1 MHINIHTRKHHSIS
15 SISIP
20 GFWIGWYLLFS
31 LPLHATQYVFLGIA
45 DSLYSNP
52 DNWSNQI
59 FPPFLEE
66 TDSIIF
72 SANSECLIRQGE
84 SVNGLG
90 YTLINYGR
98 VSNYGYFYLKSGN
111 FLNESQSTW
120 DNHGEMWF
128 TSVERLENYSEAN
141 FVNYAK
147 LIHRFSD
154 FDNYGN
160 LIIQDSTFSGNQ
172 GSINNFGL
180 ISVNS
185 RLECGS
191 LVNYSNIQNNSGGT
205 IHTLTPST
213 NEGEWYNFFGSKL
226 ISNHIFHNIGTLN
239 NETDSCI
246 FLLYFRNDGIVNN
259 YNGAHFYALGSHPTL
274 GFENHGHFVNEL
286 NGSFNFSSR
295 VTLPPDGTFTNFGQ
309 LNNLN
314 PGIFTNQGSFIQ
326 EGQLNIPNIG
336 FLNYGTLTGSGTIIC
351 EEVTLAGKCIP
362 GGSGRQMKITS
373 TSRNFLS
380 DTSTL
385 CIGISDYQENDTLV
399 TNQELWLSGTLR
411 LELREG
417 FIPAGCTDFTVL
429 TYASLGTFYS
439 AFDSLSLPEVEN
451 HKWEIEYGDTE
462 VILHLLPQSESNNC
476 LEFGNITDHCF
487 VEIPH
492 SIGTL
497 GTIEFRFFPRET
509 NPAQPGQVLF
519 NFNQSPYHYIK
530 YLDDNILIQGETL
543 TIFDT
548 NGWLYTDYPFQSRWY
563 HVAIVSDETKYSKIY
578 IDGNEIPTYTLID
591 NPSEFDVSHAL
602 IGGGITEGSDSVF
615 FAGKLDEV
623 RFWGIPKPASFIREN
638 YYKEIQSADGTLFAY
653 YPMNQGLANSNNP
666 CITNLK
672 DLSQYGN
679 GGTLTN
685 FALSGSSCNWSES
698 VTCSANFPEV
708 NIFTG
713 NDSNS
718 PTDWFVGNNWSTGIP
733 NACQYVLIPN
743 GKTVELNAP
752 AASCFQLEVQNGGTF
767 SSGIGASLEIL
778 APGH

>member
-1 MHINIHTRKHHSIS
+1 MLIRILWTSL
-15 SISIP
+15 
-20 GFWIGWYLLFS
+20 YLLFS
-31 LPLHATQYVFLGIA
+31 FPLLATQYVFLGIA

-52 DNWSNQI
+52 ANWSNQVL
-59 FPPFLEE
+59 PPFLEE

-72 SANSECLIRQGE
+72 NANTECLIQPGE

-98 VSNYGYFYLKSGN
+98 VINRGYFYLGSGN
-111 FLNESQSTW
+111 FLNEVQSSW
-120 DNHGEMWF
+120 ENHGEMWF
-128 TSVERLENYSEAN
+128 TSVLRLENSIDAN
-141 FVNYAK
+141 FENYAK

-160 LIIQDSTFSGNQ
+160 LIIQDSTFSGAQ
-172 GSINNFGL
+172 GNINNYGL

-191 LVNYSNIQNNSGGT
+191 LVSYSDIQNNSGG
-205 IHTLTPST
+205 IIQTLAPST
-213 NEGEWYNFFGSKL
+213 NEGQFQNFPGSKL
-226 ISNHIFHNIGTLN
+226 ISNQTFHNVGILY

-246 FLLYFRNDGIVNN
+246 FLQYFRNDGTINN
-259 YNGAHFYALGSHPTL
+259 RAGAHFHALGSHPTL
-274 GFENHGHFVNEL
+274 GFENHGHFINEF
-286 NGSFNFSSR
+286 NGSFNLSGY
-295 VTLPPDGTFTNFGQ
+295 VTLPPDGIFTNFGQ
-309 LNNLN
+309 INNLN
-314 PGIFTNQGSFIQ
+314 SGIFTNQGSFIQ

-336 FLNYGTLTGSGTIIC
+336 FLNYGILTGSGTIIC
-351 EEVTLAGKCIP
+351 QEAVLAGKCTP
-362 GGSGRQMKITS
+362 GGSENQMNIIS

-385 CIGISDYQENDTLV
+385 CIGIFDYQQNDTLL
-399 TNQELWLSGTLR
+399 TNQELWISGTLK

-429 TYASLGTFYS
+429 TYASPGTFHY

-451 HKWEIEYGDTE
+451 HKWEIEYRETE
-462 VILHLLPQSESNNC
+462 VIVHLLPQSESNNC
-476 LEFGNITDHCF
+476 LDFGNTADHCF

-497 GTIEFRFFPRET
+497 GTIEFRFYPRQT
-509 NPAQPGQVLF
+509 DPAQPGQVLF

-563 HVAIVSDETKYSKIY
+563 HVAIVSDGSKYSKIY
-578 IDGNEIPTYTLID
+578 IDGNEVPVYTLID
-591 NPSEFDVSHAL
+591 KPGEFAVSHTL
-602 IGGGITEGSDSVF
+602 IGAGITEGSDSVF

-623 RFWGIPKPASFIREN
+623 RLWGIPKPASFISEN
-638 YYKEIQSADGTLFAY
+638 YYREIESTDGTLFAY
-653 YPMNQGLANSNNP
+653 YTMNQGLANSNNP
-666 CITNLK
+666 CITILK

-685 FALSGSSCNWSES
+685 FALSGYSCNWSES

-718 PTDWFVGNNWSTGIP
+718 PTDWFVGNNWSAGVP
-733 NACQYVLIPN
+733 NACQYVLIPD
-743 GKTVELNAP
+743 GKTVDLNAP
-752 AASCFQLEVQNGGTF
+752 AARCYQLEVQSGGTLN
-767 SSGIGASLEIL
+767 SSAGSSLEIL
-778 APGH
+778 APGHR